1 MTAIAKP
8 LISIVTPCF
17 NEEDNVEKC
26 AAEVASVMSSSLP
39 DFDFE
44 HVFCDNASTD
54 RTLDRLRRLAAVD
67 HRIKVVA
74 NASNVGPFKNIA
86 NGLRH
91 TSGSLVVPMVPADLQ
106 DPPSVLPQMVAE
118 MSPDRDVVYGV
129 RANRKEGLLLK
140 AARSLYYS
148 AVKVGGGAAPP
159 GHAGEFLLARRSV
172 IDAVV
177 ASRGQSYVRGLVAQT
192 RPRFGVVE
200 YDWGQRESGRSKNSA
215 TDLIDQAITGLIT
228 TARRPLRWALSL
240 GMLVAVVGVVIAI
253 VNVLLF
259 LIAGPGVVDQGIPTI
274 IVGVFLLGGLQL
286 FLTGV
291 IGEYVVSLHSA
302 AYPEQ
307 GVVERELINLDQTP
321 AGAEGSASAAVEA
334 LLEREAPVNGE
345 RSEGVHNHD

>member
-1 MTAIAKP
+1 LITNEEASITAIAK
-8 LISIVTPCF
+8 LMISIVTPCF

-54 RTLDRLRRLAAVD
+54 RTLDKLRRLAADD

-106 DPPSVLPQMVAE
+106 DPASVLPQMVAE
-118 MSPDRDVVYGV
+118 LGPDLDVVYGV
-129 RANRKEGLLLK
+129 RANRNEGLLFR

-148 AVKVGGGAAPP
+148 AVKAGGGVAPP
-159 GHAGEFLLARRSV
+159 SHAGEFLLARRAI

-177 ASRGQSYVRGLVAQT
+177 ASRGQTYVRGLVAQT

-200 YDWGQRESGRSKNSA
+200 YDWGRRERGRSKNSV

-228 TARRPLRWALSL
+228 TARRPLRWTLFL
-240 GMLVAVVGVVIAI
+240 GMFVAIVGVLIAI
-253 VNVLLF
+253 VTILVF
-259 LIAGPGVVDQGIPTI
+259 LIGGPDVVDKGIPTI

-291 IGEYVVSLHSA
+291 IGEYVVSIHSS
-302 AYPEQ
+302 AYPDP
-307 GVVERELINLDQTP
+307 GVVERELINLD
-321 AGAEGSASAAVEA
+321 
-334 LLEREAPVNGE
+334 
-345 RSEGVHNHD
+345 